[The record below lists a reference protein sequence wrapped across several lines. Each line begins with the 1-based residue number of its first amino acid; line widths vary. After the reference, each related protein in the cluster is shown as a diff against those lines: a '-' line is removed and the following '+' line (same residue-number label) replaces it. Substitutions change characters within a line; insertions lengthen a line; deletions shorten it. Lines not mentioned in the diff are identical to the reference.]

1 MSNSTILVVGGAG
14 YIGSHM
20 VKALLE
26 AGHRIVVLDDLS
38 RGHRDMVTGGAF
50 VEGDL
55 GDVDVLQGLFE
66 HHRIDA
72 VMHFAALSLVGE
84 SVEKPLLYY
93 QNNVAK
99 TLTLIEQMHRFGV
112 DKFIF
117 SSTAAVY
124 GECGDKPIDEGHR
137 CDPLNPYGMTK
148 LVIER
153 LLQDCGRSLGLK
165 SVCLRYFNAAGADE
179 SGRIGERHEPE
190 THLIPIVLQVAAGMR
205 DQVKIFG
212 QDYPT
217 ADGTCIRDY
226 VHVNDLAQAHLL
238 ALDSLLAGGESR
250 IYNLGNSRG
259 SSVREVLD
267 TARAVTGHAI
277 PCVAAARR
285 PGDPAVLVADSARI
299 RQELGWKPRYEDLT
313 TIIATAWQWH
323 QQEPHGHRPAV
334 GVVVGR
340 NK

>member
-1 MSNSTILVVGGAG
+1 MSNSTVLVVGGAG

-20 VKALLE
+20 VNALLG
-26 AGHRIVVLDDLS
+26 AGHRVVVLDDLS
-38 RGHRDMVTGGAF
+38 RGHRDLVPGGTF
-50 VEGDL
+50 IEGDL
-55 GDVDVLQGLFE
+55 GDRPVLEDIFDT
-66 HHRIDA
+66 HRIDA

-99 TLTLIEQMHRFGV
+99 TLTLIQQMDLFGV

-124 GECGDKPIDEGHR
+124 GESGDGPIDEGRR
-137 CDPLNPYGMTK
+137 CDPVNPYGVTK
-148 LVIER
+148 MVIER
-153 LLQDCGRSLGLK
+153 VLQDCSRSQGIK

-179 SGRIGERHEPE
+179 SGRLGERHEPE
-190 THLIPIVLQVAAGMR
+190 THLIPIILQVAAGIR

-212 QDYPT
+212 TDYPT
-217 ADGTCIRDY
+217 PDGTCIRDY

-238 ALDSLLAGGESR
+238 ALDSLLAGGQSR

-259 SSVREVLD
+259 RSVREVVD

-277 PCVAAARR
+277 PCIEAPRR
-285 PGDPAVLVADSARI
+285 AGDPAVLVADSRKI
-299 RQELGWKPRYEDLT
+299 REELGWKPRYEDLT

-323 QQEPHGHRPAV
+323 QREMGSAAARV
-334 GVVVGR
+334 
-340 NK
+340 K